1 MATSATTI
9 KSTPIAGRVTGVP
22 GPPAATVAS
31 HATAAEC
38 SAKVTT
44 DSHVAKYGRQSCGRD
59 PAHTHY
65 LLRCLSFL
73 PLEDAVLFRLA
84 AEENFKMRKTLLAVA
99 AIAGTMSSAAYAADR
114 EIKVDDR
121 LDASADTLV
130 DMMHAADKGIPQDL
144 MNKAHCVVVVP
155 GMKKAGFIF
164 GAKYGRGFAT
174 CRRSGGS
181 GWSAPAAMRVE
192 GGSVG
197 FQIGASETD
206 VVLLVM
212 NDGGMKHLLSDKF
225 TIGGEATAAAGPIG
239 RDTTAQTDAMLNAE
253 MLSYSRS
260 RGLFAG
266 ISLEGATLRPD
277 EETNREL
284 YGRNATNREILTGD
298 FKTPAVA
305 EKFKHALN
313 RESASR

>member
-1 MATSATTI
+1 M
-9 KSTPIAGRVTGVP
+9 
-22 GPPAATVAS
+22 
-31 HATAAEC
+31 H
-38 SAKVTT
+38 
-44 DSHVAKYGRQSCGRD
+44 
-59 PAHTHY
+59 
-65 LLRCLSFL
+65 
-73 PLEDAVLFRLA
+73 
-84 AEENFKMRKTLLAVA
+84 KTLVTIL
-99 AIAGTMSSAAYAADR
+99 AIAGSIGTVAFAADR
-114 EIKVDDR
+114 ETKVDER
-121 LDASADTLV
+121 LDASADSLI
-130 DMMHAADKGIPQDL
+130 DMMRAADNGIPQELLD
-144 MNKAHCVVVVP
+144 KSPCVVVVP

-174 CRRSGGS
+174 CRRAGGS

-225 TIGGEATAAAGPIG
+225 TIGGEASAAAGPLG
-239 RDTTAQTDAMLNAE
+239 RNATAQTDAQLNAE

-277 EETNREL
+277 EEANREL
-284 YGRNATNREILTGD
+284 YGRDATNREILTGD

-305 EKFKHALN
+305 GKFERALH
-313 RESASR
+313 RESAHRDR